1 MPGCRLSLEER
12 REIYRLRKQG
22 WSVRDVAGALGR
34 APSTISRE
42 LRRDCGRSRWAP
54 LPAHR
59 AAQRRARRPKPFK
72 LESNGPLAREV
83 TDRMKRNWSPE
94 QIANRLRRDHPDD
107 PRWHVSA
114 ESIYASLFVDARGGL
129 GDELRAVLR
138 SGQKARSVPRR
149 TGRILDKTMIWDRPA
164 EARDRAVPG
173 HWEGDL
179 LLPGDGRSAIMTLV
193 ERSTRFGLLIALPD
207 GRGSEAVKDALVEVV
222 GRLPEHLRR
231 SLTWDQGNEM
241 ARHMQFTMA
250 TDVAVYF
257 CEPGRPQQRG
267 TNENFNRL
275 VRQYYPKNTSFAG
288 VTQAA
293 LDQVAE
299 EINSRPRKMF
309 NWDTPGERFEQAI
322 LAGTVAS
329 TT

>member
-1 MPGCRLSLEER
+1 MR
-12 REIYRLRKQG
+12 
-22 WSVRDVAGALGR
+22 SVAEALGR

-42 LRRDCGRSRWAP
+42 LRRECGVRGYAP
-54 LPAHR
+54 VRAHR
-59 AAQRRARRPKPFK
+59 DAAERARRPKQFK
-72 LESNGPLAREV
+72 LEGNGPLAREV
-83 TDRMKRNWSPE
+83 ADRLRRRWSPQ
-94 QIANRLRRDHPDD
+94 QIANRLRRDHPED

-138 SGQKARSVPRR
+138 SGQTRRSVPKR

-164 EARDRAVPG
+164 EARSRAVPG

-193 ERSTRFGLLIALPD
+193 ERSTRLGLLVALPE
-207 GRGSEAVKDALVEVV
+207 GRGSEAVKDALVDVV
-222 GRLPEHLRR
+222 SRLPEHLRR

-241 ARHMQFTMA
+241 ARHIQFTMA

-275 VRQYYPKNTSFAG
+275 VRQYYPKNTSFTG
-288 VTQAA
+288 ITQDE

-299 EINSRPRKMF
+299 EINSRPREMF
-309 NWDTPGERFEQAI
+309 NWDTPAERFEQAI
-322 LAGTVAS
+322 LNGNVAS